1 MSEPEAWLARRP
13 AAGDQHA
20 FEDLLT
26 ANRVK
31 LHNVC
36 QTFLAQDT
44 SADDLFQIVSVKLWS
59 EIERGHYNPHR
70 ADFIHFASTVARQ
83 ALAEDLRWRRREKR
97 HAVLAPA
104 TLDTLDLRRDEDS
117 GTTVPLWYAAT
128 IDYRQDPL
136 NVVIWRETLAEAW
149 ATLTQTQML
158 AVNTYLAK
166 DHSRSGDNDKNLIA
180 AMCAA
185 RRRVR
190 PLLAE
195 TRAIPLRLH

>member
-1 MSEPEAWLARRP
+1 MSEHEAWLARRA
-13 AAGDQHA
+13 AAGDHHA
-20 FEDLLT
+20 FEQLLT
-26 ANRVK
+26 HNRVK

-36 QTFLAQDT
+36 HTFLAQDT
-44 SADDLFQIVSVKLWS
+44 SADDLFQIVSVKLWR

-70 ADFIHFASTVARQ
+70 ASFVHFASTVARQ

-104 TLDTLDLRRDEDS
+104 TIDTLDLDRDDS
-117 GTTVPLWYAAT
+117 DAPLWHAAT

-136 NVVIWRETLAEAW
+136 TVVCWRETLREAW
-149 ATLTQTQML
+149 TMLTSTQML
-158 AVNTYLAK
+158 AVNAYMLK
-166 DHSRSGDNDKNLIA
+166 DHNRSGGIPDTLITQ
-180 AMCAA
+180 MCAA

-195 TRAIPLRLH
+195 TRALPLRLV